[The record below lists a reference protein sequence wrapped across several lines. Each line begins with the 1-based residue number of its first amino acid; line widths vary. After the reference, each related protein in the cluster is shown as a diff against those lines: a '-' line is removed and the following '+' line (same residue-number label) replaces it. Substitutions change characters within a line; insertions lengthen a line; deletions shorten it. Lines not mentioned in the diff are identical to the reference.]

1 LVANRPP
8 GRPRARTAR
17 ARPRKWRDI
26 LAAALA
32 QQEAVTVR
40 GTVTSHLRR
49 KPTRAEITAARR
61 AAHGLAA
68 SGQATILRVR
78 PPGFDGPGSAHLIL
92 ARAGTSTESGL
103 LDQIADASRAD
114 RTRMRF
120 EPTVMAQDLA
130 TSVELLSAAIQAIP
144 SDRLNHADVERLV
157 ASLDASLEALRQI
170 RRHLRREVRAA
181 VGGHGAGS
189 GDLTRRCCRWQPL
202 EAREAEDG
210 HERVDREA
218 PRQEE
223 QDKPHPARLEAR

>member
-17 ARPRKWRDI
+17 ARSRKWRDI

-49 KPTRAEITAARR
+49 KPTRAEVAAARR

-78 PPGFDGPGSAHLIL
+78 PPGFDGPGSTHLIL

-114 RTRMRF
+114 RTRMR
-120 EPTVMAQDLA
+120 PMVMAQDLA

-144 SDRLNHADVERLV
+144 SNRLDQSDAVRLV
-157 ASLDASLEALRQI
+157 ASLDASFEALRQI
-170 RRHLRREVRAA
+170 RRHLRCVI
-181 VGGHGAGS
+181 
-189 GDLTRRCCRWQPL
+189 
-202 EAREAEDG
+202 
-210 HERVDREA
+210 
-218 PRQEE
+218 
-223 QDKPHPARLEAR
+223 